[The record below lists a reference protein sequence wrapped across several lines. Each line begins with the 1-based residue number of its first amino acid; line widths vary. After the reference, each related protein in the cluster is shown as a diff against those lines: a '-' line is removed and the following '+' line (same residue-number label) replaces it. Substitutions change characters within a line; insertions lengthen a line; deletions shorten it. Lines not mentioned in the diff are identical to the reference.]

1 MFSLLKESGG
11 SEKIVLDDDT
21 AFAACVALMQRLPVL
36 AWALPASALMGLLI
50 IVAPPGVPGFI
61 YAGF

>member
-1 MFSLLKESGG
+1 
-11 SEKIVLDDDT
+11 
-21 AFAACVALMQRLPVL
+21 VL